1 MSTNEETT
9 ERPMGIYEFAR
20 YQLSSVAFDLSPTD
34 EGSPERVVSAW
45 KHLPSTDTSDAHG
58 PEGWA
63 LFDAVRS
70 DLGEEIALRD
80 FDEEELECR
89 AEYSWFHAFAELA
102 DAYGIEDWPKAALT
116 DYLRGFEGMHE
127 LEARVMAALMW
138 EKAKHLYNA
147 RKADDPDA
155 QVPVMTPEEAAA

>member
-102 DAYGIEDWPKAALT
+102 DAYGIEDWPKAAL
-116 DYLRGFEGMHE
+116 
-127 LEARVMAALMW
+127 MW